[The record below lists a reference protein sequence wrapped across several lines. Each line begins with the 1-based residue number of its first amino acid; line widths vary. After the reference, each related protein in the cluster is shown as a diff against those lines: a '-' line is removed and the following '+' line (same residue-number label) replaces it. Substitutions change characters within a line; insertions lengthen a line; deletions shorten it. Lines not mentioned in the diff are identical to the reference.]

1 MLTHY
6 THPTPQKERL
16 PAEGAVGAVERR
28 SATAIPSRPHDD
40 HDTLSMSLEPSCT
53 VRDRYRRY
61 TVHQTS
67 RRQLRASLPCGPEC
81 ADAQVR
87 EGEGRLDGTHAKRRP
102 ARAVAAAAASR
113 ARRQPDGS
121 GSRTARPRSDRPLKQ
136 RARASA
142 AASARTTR
150 RPPWSRAATGSA
162 AKACALTR
170 HAQHAW

>member
-1 MLTHY
+1 MLAPWVEAAGHVLNFKVQSVSPHSSVVFERVLTFRGHETSRVTSRERRESRLSFRLSSHESRVSCVETHLETPLSRRVVLVRRPENTAHTNSN

-87 EGEGRLDGTHAKRRP
+87 
-102 ARAVAAAAASR
+102 
-113 ARRQPDGS
+113 
-121 GSRTARPRSDRPLKQ
+121 
-136 RARASA
+136 
-142 AASARTTR
+142 
-150 RPPWSRAATGSA
+150 
-162 AKACALTR
+162 
-170 HAQHAW
+170 